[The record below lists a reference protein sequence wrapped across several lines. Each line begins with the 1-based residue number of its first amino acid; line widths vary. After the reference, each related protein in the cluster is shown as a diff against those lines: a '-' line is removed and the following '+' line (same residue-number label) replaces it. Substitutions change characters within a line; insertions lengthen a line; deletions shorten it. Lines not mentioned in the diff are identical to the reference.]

1 MNPCILLS
9 NIVEIPQKGTSKGI
23 CRITGIESFGFPFSD
38 WVKDTFTDQSYLHSG
53 TIISNEALFCFDEAS
68 TLIQRIT
75 NKDKPQ
81 RFRNYSHIISE
92 GKWHLFTKADKKAMF
107 ELISTKECELV
118 CIAESGQKHIFF
130 KNQVGLWQLEE
141 KHIYPDKE
149 KLLYIHNILQKLY
162 ELGFTQEEIISGNY
176 PQNKIFK
183 IGFAEW
189 NNLENQLK
197 KERGTAFFNFTAFF
211 MYKIEQQ

>member
-1 MNPCILLS
+1 MHPCTFLFSTLS
-9 NIVEIPQKGTSKGI
+9 EKPIIGDVDGI
-23 CRITGIESFGFPFSD
+23 CRITGQPSKGILFNE
-38 WVKDTFTDQSYLHSG
+38 WVRDTFTDHSYLHSG
-53 TIISNEALFCFDEAS
+53 IIISNEALFCFEES
-68 TLIQRIT
+68 SILLQKLT

-81 RFRNYSHIISE
+81 RFRNYSHIISN
-92 GKWHLFTKADKKAMF
+92 GKWYLFTKADKKAMF

-141 KHIYPDKE
+141 KHVFPDKE
-149 KLLYIHNILQKLY
+149 KLLSIHKILQKLY

-183 IGFAEW
+183 IGFPEW

-211 MYKIEQQ
+211 MYKSE